1 MPNRTR
7 SDQVLSFTSPTVT
20 ASPSAHQK
28 TNQSSKV
35 AATTATLIH
44 AITASKESELELGPP
59 EEGTVM
65 EEESIAIVSTDAS
78 DASISSLSGGTVS
91 TSSSISSLLDTGA
104 FTSNNEAEV
113 ARDDNKKNVTFADI
127 DKTPVSYEL
136 STSMYHGL
144 LESCRPFYFP
154 SEQQVKPNTSQKSNL
169 TPLLEDALLLKR
181 KMASSLS
188 IGSTRSNTSTQIF
201 PLSDNE
207 KRGGR
212 KVYSKTISFH
222 EPTEHVPRKK
232 ARR

>member
-20 ASPSAHQK
+20 ASPSADQK

-35 AATTATLIH
+35 AATTATLD
-44 AITASKESELELGPP
+44 AITPSKESEVNLFPP
-59 EEGTVM
+59 KEGTIM
-65 EEESIAIVSTDAS
+65 DEESIAIVSTDAS

-222 EPTEHVPRKK
+222 EPTEDVPRKK